1 MSEHKHKLLCYG
13 AWDKRSNKR
22 YDMSVTIIYKTREF
36 RGFYS
41 IAKVFFAKYCQWR
54 SARALRR
61 ALARI
66 LQATPYFA
74 RRQMLPRGVSRKFFV
89 AKFCRYTVYH
99 RATEGILMS
108 MSIGMVVALL
118 RDEKWGAMAP
128 LALPFPPPT
137 EDGEYL
143 VYLSCRPRNS
153 PESPAWVHRSHASIA
168 HAQTI

>member
-1 MSEHKHKLLCYG
+1 MNINTNSFAMVPGIKGPTNAMTCLSQLSKKL
-13 AWDKRSNKR
+13 ANFADFTVSQ
-22 YDMSVTIIYKTREF
+22 
-36 RGFYS
+36 
-41 IAKVFFAKYCQWR
+41 VFFAKYYQSR

-74 RRQMLPRGVSRKFFV
+74 RRQMLPRGVSRNFFV

-118 RDEKWGAMAP
+118 RDEKWGGHGP
-128 LALPFPPPT
+128 LGPPVSAAY
-137 EDGEYL
+137 G
-143 VYLSCRPRNS
+143 RR
-153 PESPAWVHRSHASIA
+153 
-168 HAQTI
+168 